1 MHTDPAVSKDMNGA
15 PPHEIRLSRETAG
28 GCEATVPYE
37 CCGKLVSECST
48 DTLCWQHEWKKCKKC
63 KEFAKFPIIYTT

>member
-37 CCGKLVSECST
+37 CCGKLVSECSQILYA
-48 DTLCWQHEWKKCKKC
+48 DVIGQRYVKNM
-63 KEFAKFPIIYTT
+63 

>member
-37 CCGKLVSECST
+37 WGLRAGVISERNV
-48 DTLCWQHEWKKCKKC
+48 KNM
-63 KEFAKFPIIYTT
+63 